1 MPGSYKME
9 SNVEGHTG
17 LPDKPF
23 KESDLLRALES
34 IHKKASFASMTRIN
48 TFHPDIFVQGVG
60 MIDNPLSET
69 QAKQIAAKSHQA
81 PHEKSNETIVDTPV
95 PNIWELNPDQFEI
108 RAPVWQA
115 YLNKTLVYVAKK
127 LVITSPI
134 SAELHKMLLYE
145 QGAMSKTPPDTE
157 EIPGMFGTL
166 VINLPSHHEGG
177 DVVVKYRGASK
188 ILPTSQH
195 DMACAFWFSDAS
207 YEVLPVKSG
216 YNWVLVYKLA
226 VDPTAAVP
234 TAASRLEDKALRTVL
249 ESWSREV
256 SNGSRKPLPL
266 CYAFDDNYTDEGGRV
281 SYQGLK
287 DADRERVRCLRT
299 MCTDL
304 DFDVFLATLEKQE
317 TRIIEDK
324 RCPDWD
330 MGCHCDHDD
339 EEEEGQD
346 DVDYDTA
353 DGFCDVSYKLTEVVD
368 VEGTMLASNLRLD
381 EECIL
386 QESSFTGMPWDEE
399 YEGYVGLAGPQQ
411 TSRYLTSALVIVPCE
426 GTVPFIISHEFEL
439 TNLLRIMF
447 FRDFCGFL
455 IDQCTNSSSKAARL
469 NQLYELFNTNVKPSY
484 FKEKISPDHFLK
496 ALQLSIQNENH
507 GLLRLIMTEYKQPPP
522 IEFFAWL
529 GQEYDKS
536 AVSSDNFE
544 KMFLYAFNLQP
555 TIHRRWT
562 ALCDVNVDLEEI
574 EKLRN
579 LASRTVNEC
588 LEACRRTQL
597 QEEDGKALFSLS
609 FYCLGFEY
617 LKTVVVPVLEDCSSL
632 TAFIIGFLQSFDLRY
647 SQIPKDDIRAVY
659 ERIALAAINK
669 LELNSLTA
677 AEIPSDIRVNGSRS
691 TSGPQ
696 YVTYKSSLRF
706 ISTLIE
712 LKLQKHLTLL
722 AQKIVAQASRVKGE
736 ELDTFW
742 IPLLHGLFIVFEKRR
757 VLLSVPYWMQ
767 IYQSFF
773 KAYVMNYVLE
783 QPAPPCSCHDCTWS
797 LTAQFNAAMDL
808 WWTRRL
814 HAEFLL
820 ETFDQE
826 MLRTVLGDQYDD
838 IMSMK
843 MLKRQQS
850 QPVVC
855 STKQA
860 YLQQIQLMHAT
871 SRARNTNSSLTMSNL
886 YNMPPRPPVTLST
899 AVAAGP
905 ARPAPRPTP
914 KRSMLEVS
922 RSISE
927 SARKRAAQ
935 NISSPST
942 RRNHGAS
949 SPVGGGSSSTP
960 SRPTQTIPNPIA
972 GAKRKYIDVIDL
984 TGDD

>member
-1 MPGSYKME
+1 MPGPYKME
-9 SNVEGHTG
+9 PNVEDHIG

-23 KESDLLRALES
+23 KESDLLKALES

-48 TFHPDIFVQGVG
+48 TLNPYIFVQDVG

-81 PHEKSNETIVDTPV
+81 PYENSNETIVDTPV
-95 PNIWELNPDQFEI
+95 PNIWELNPDQFKI
-108 RAPVWQA
+108 RAPAWQT
-115 YLNKTLVYVAKK
+115 YLNKALVYVARK
-127 LVITSPI
+127 LNITSPI

-145 QGAMSKTPPDTE
+145 QGAMSKTAPDTE
-157 EIPGMFGTL
+157 KIPGVFGTL

-177 DVVVKYRGASK
+177 DVVVNYRGASK
-188 ILPTSQH
+188 LLPTSRH

-226 VDPTAAVP
+226 IDPTAALP
-234 TAASRLEDKALRTVL
+234 TAASRLENKALRAAL
-249 ESWSREV
+249 ESWSQEV

-266 CYAFDDNYTDEGGRV
+266 CYAFDVNYTDYCGGV

-287 DADRERVRCLRT
+287 EADRERVRCLRT

-304 DFDVFLATLEKQE
+304 DFDVFLATLEKKE
-317 TRIIEDK
+317 TRIIED
-324 RCPDWD
+324 RRRPDWD
-330 MGCHCDHDD
+330 MGCYCDHDD
-339 EEEEGQD
+339 EEEEEQE
-346 DVDYDTA
+346 DVDCDTT
-353 DGFCDVSYKLTEVVD
+353 DEFCDVSYMLTGMVD
-368 VEGTMLASNLRLD
+368 VEGRVLASNLKLD

-386 QESSFTGMPWDEE
+386 QENSVTGTPWDEK

-411 TSRYLTSALVIVPCE
+411 TSRYLTS
-426 GTVPFIISHEFEL
+426 
-439 TNLLRIMF
+439 
-447 FRDFCGFL
+447 
-455 IDQCTNSSSKAARL
+455 
-469 NQLYELFNTNVKPSY
+469 
-484 FKEKISPDHFLK
+484 
-496 ALQLSIQNENH
+496 
-507 GLLRLIMTEYKQPPP
+507 
-522 IEFFAWL
+522 
-529 GQEYDKS
+529 
-536 AVSSDNFE
+536 
-544 KMFLYAFNLQP
+544 
-555 TIHRRWT
+555 
-562 ALCDVNVDLEEI
+562 
-574 EKLRN
+574 
-579 LASRTVNEC
+579 
-588 LEACRRTQL
+588 
-597 QEEDGKALFSLS
+597 
-609 FYCLGFEY
+609 
-617 LKTVVVPVLEDCSSL
+617 
-632 TAFIIGFLQSFDLRY
+632 
-647 SQIPKDDIRAVY
+647 IPKDDIRAVY

-669 LELNSLTA
+669 LELDALTA
-677 AEIPSDIRVNGSRS
+677 AEIPSDIGVNGSRN

-696 YVTYKSSLRF
+696 YVTYKSFLRF
-706 ISTLIE
+706 ISTLVE

-722 AQKIVAQASRVKGE
+722 AQKIVAQADRVKGE
-736 ELDTFW
+736 ELDLFW

-783 QPAPPCSCHDCTWS
+783 QPAPPCSCHDCKWS
-797 LTAQFNAAMDL
+797 LGAQFEAAMNV

-814 HAEFLL
+814 HAEFLF

-843 MLKRQQS
+843 MLKRQQP

-860 YLQQIQLMHAT
+860 HLQQIELMHAT
-871 SRARNTNSSLTMSNL
+871 SRARNPNSSLTTSNL

-899 AVAAGP
+899 AVAAGS
-905 ARPAPRPTP
+905 ARPAPRPRPTP
-914 KRSMLEVS
+914 KRSMLDVS

-927 SARKRAAQ
+927 SARKRTAQ
-935 NISSPST
+935 NRSSPST
-942 RRNHGAS
+942 RRDHGVS

-960 SRPTQTIPNPIA
+960 SRPTQRIPNPIT
-972 GAKRKYIDVIDL
+972 GEKHKYIDVIDL